1 MQEVRDDAQR
11 RFHVVPD
18 EEMKICEITQ
28 IPNQVLL
35 CVLRCPLV
43 SMKLAPA
50 LSPCSTVKKR
60 SRAWCTRLSAHHR
73 ETCKSVIE
81 ALIMANVVHEED
93 VSSHKVGQ
101 HCRVLGGQGVHIM
114 ENLE

>member
-1 MQEVRDDAQR
+1 MWFLMR
-11 RFHVVPD
+11 
-18 EEMKICEITQ
+18 KKGICEITQ
-28 IPNQVLL
+28 NANQVLL

-50 LSPCSTVKKR
+50 LSPCSTVMKR
-60 SRAWCTRLSAHHR
+60 SRVWCTGLSTHQR

-101 HCRVLGGQGVHIM
+101 HCRVLDGQGGHTM

>member
-18 EEMKICEITQ
+18 EEKGVCEITQ

-50 LSPCSTVKKR
+50 LSPRSTVMKR
-60 SRAWCTRLSAHHR
+60 SLAWCTRLSTHQR

-81 ALIMANVVHEED
+81 ALLVANSVHEEE
-93 VSSHKVGQ
+93 VSSHEVG
-101 HCRVLGGQGVHIM
+101 
-114 ENLE
+114 